1 MVRGGLL
8 YVVVVLAGLSLLLGC
23 QGRSVTT
30 ATGPG
35 EVEQVKPSEKL
46 IADPDALVSD
56 VPVPLGASFD
66 TGASSSYQTGSSRRI
81 DHSYGIWKKKVLV
94 LRFYQDNMSL
104 YGWELVNGIETQGVH
119 ILSYKK
125 ADESCRV
132 IIGPKNWLLQTTVEI
147 VVQPV
152 E

>member
-1 MVRGGLL
+1 MVRGRFAC
-8 YVVVVLAGLSLLLGC
+8 VVVVLAGLSFLFGC
-23 QGRSVTT
+23 QGKSVTT

-35 EVEQVKPSEKL
+35 EVDQIKPSEKL
-46 IADPDALVSD
+46 IVDPDALISD
-56 VPVPLGASFD
+56 VPVPLGANFE
-66 TGASSSYQTGSSRRI
+66 TGSSSSYQTGSSRRI
-81 DHSYGIWKKKVLV
+81 DYNYGVWAKKTLV

-104 YGWELVNGIETQGVH
+104 YGWELINGIETQGVH

-132 IIGPKNWLLQTTVEI
+132 IIGPKNWLFQTKVEI

-152 E
+152 D